1 MARSRDKSAFAF
13 PAEVARYLE
22 VEPEDVKRMIKLD
35 ALPVSKIPAKTRAV
49 QRIPLRDFHRWLIG
63 RSSGDTS
70 LLADFNT
77 WRIDF
82 LAASSP
88 EDRPAPQSQA
98 A

>member
-22 VEPEDVKRMIKLD
+22 VEPDDVKRMIKLD
-35 ALPVSKIPAKTRAV
+35 ALPVSKLPMKTRTV

-63 RSSGDTS
+63 RSAGDTS
-70 LLADFNT
+70 HLADFNT
-77 WRIDF
+77 WRTDF

-88 EDRPAPQSQA
+88 ESAPPAESKA